1 MTETWVRRDSVRMR
15 VLVSR
20 KTEHFHVAAVRQPAA
35 NIGVETSMP
44 STSQEGPARSA
55 SAIELA
61 PVPQP
66 ISTTR
71 SPGRSCARVWAELQV
86 LAILR
91 TVGSVVEVGY
101 LVAAVCDWRESVVR
115 VHDGFMAGL
124 RLAYRDRAR

>member
-35 NIGVETSMP
+35 SIGVETSMP
-44 STSQEGPARSA
+44 STSPEGPARSA

-91 TVGSVVEVGY
+91 TVGSVCGHY
-101 LVAAVCDWRESVVR
+101 LLNGRSAFSPGLSWSV
-115 VHDGFMAGL
+115 
-124 RLAYRDRAR
+124 